1 MKGAM
6 APKTVYGEDISRIS
20 APVLAFDT
28 SLNGCVVAVYDP
40 VGDEI
45 LSSATF
51 ETEREQAA
59 KLVPLI
65 QKALEEA
72 KVAFADVGLIVTGHG
87 PGSFTGLRIG
97 LSAARS
103 FGMALNIPVHG
114 VGSLSLMA
122 ACCAHEGDAADCLVL
137 LETKRQDFYVQ
148 RFARDL
154 SALSDPVCASAEE
167 ISQFGHIEDMIWCG
181 DAVERFTAET
191 GLQSKHGMR
200 SRNLFDPAILARFG
214 TVDFVRHG
222 QASAKVEPLYLR
234 GADVSVSNKK
244 NREILSSPL

>member
-1 MKGAM
+1 M
-6 APKTVYGEDISRIS
+6 AQKTVYGEDISRIS

-28 SLNGCVVAVYDP
+28 SLNGCVVAVYAPSEDK
-40 VGDEI
+40 I
-45 LSSATF
+45 LSSAVF

-65 QKALEEA
+65 QSALEEA
-72 KVAFADVGLIVTGHG
+72 KVPFADLGLIVTGHG

-103 FGMALNIPVHG
+103 FGMALGVPVHG
-114 VGSLSLMA
+114 VSSLSLMA
-122 ACCAHEGDAADCLVL
+122 ACCAEAGDVLEYLTL

-148 RFARDL
+148 RLAGDL
-154 SALSDPVCASAEE
+154 SVLSEAVCASAEE
-167 ISQFGHIEDMIWCG
+167 ISRYGHIQDMIWCG
-181 DAVERFTAET
+181 DAVERFMEET
-191 GLQSKHGMR
+191 GLRSKHVIR
-200 SRNLFDPAILARFG
+200 TRKLFDPAALARFG
-214 TVDFVRHG
+214 TADFVGRGNAH
-222 QASAKVEPLYLR
+222 KKIEPVYLR